1 MKFSFQFLLLAYA
14 ASYPV
19 LVLAELAGARL
30 PAIVSHANA
39 LGFFVAIMIGL
50 LLTVE
55 YGRPRRALRPLRR
68 RRRTATA
75 LLPARGAFTHP
86 DNATHL
92 PKFQTFATGPARPPG
107 SQTSRRAHA
116 AAGQRTFN
124 TRARA

>member
-68 RRRTATA
+68 RRRRDGA
-75 LLPARGAFTHP
+75 LARDGGRSHIRTTHAPPDVSDLRDRPRPVCPAVR
-86 DNATHL
+86 
-92 PKFQTFATGPARPPG
+92 
-107 SQTSRRAHA
+107 SR
-116 AAGQRTFN
+116 
-124 TRARA
+124 

>member
-68 RRRTATA
+68 RRRAATA
-75 LLPARGAFTHP
+75 LFPAGSAFTHP
-86 DNATHL
+86 GNATHV
-92 PKFQTFATGPARPPG
+92 PTFQPFAKSPARPPG
-107 SQTSRRAHA
+107 SQVSSRAHA
-116 AAGQRTFN
+116 DARLRSLSGQTQP
-124 TRARA
+124 

>member
-1 MKFSFQFLLLAYA
+1 MKFSFPFLLQAYA
-14 ASYPV
+14 VTYPV

-68 RRRTATA
+68 RRAAAT
-75 LLPARGAFTHP
+75 LFPARGAFTHP
-86 DNATHL
+86 DNAAHRPTFQPFAAAPVRL
-92 PKFQTFATGPARPPG
+92 PGRQV
-107 SQTSRRAHA
+107 SMRAHA
-116 AAGQRTFN
+116 DARLHPLQG
-124 TRARA
+124 RAQS